1 MIVLG
6 YMRRYGT
13 PEDVMQGWLN
23 SPGHC
28 SNIMKGAWL
37 DVGAALYKYPSSV
50 YTNYWTLEF
59 AAPL

>member
-1 MIVLG
+1 MIG
-6 YMRRYGT
+6 YVRRYGT
-13 PEDVMQGWLN
+13 PEEVMQGWLN

-28 SNIMKGAWL
+28 SGIMNGAWL
-37 DVGAALYKYPSSV
+37 DIAAGLYVYPNST